1 MDAVILRQF
10 EEYLKARG
18 IKAKKTKKTK
28 RSTNNN
34 QPSAAAT
41 QPIHK
46 TLSKEEVNIILE
58 YHNFIHYR
66 YFIHLFSQ
74 TF

>member
-18 IKAKKTKKTK
+18 IKAKKTKKSK
-28 RSTNNN
+28 RSTNTN
-34 QPSAAAT
+34 QPSVAAT

-46 TLSKEEVNIILE
+46 TLSKEEVNLILE
-58 YHNFIHYR
+58 YNNLTGYNEL
-66 YFIHLFSQ
+66 YE
-74 TF
+74 

>member
-28 RSTNNN
+28 RSTNTN
-34 QPSAAAT
+34 QPSVAAA

-46 TLSKEEVNIILE
+46 TLSKEEVNVILE
-58 YHNFIHYR
+58 YN
-66 YFIHLFSQ
+66 YFFV
-74 TF
+74 

>member
-18 IKAKKTKKTK
+18 IKAKNTKKTK

-34 QPSAAAT
+34 QPTVAAT

-46 TLSKEEVNIILE
+46 TLSKEEVNVILE
-58 YHNFIHYR
+58 YN
-66 YFIHLFSQ
+66 YFIDYKSYIN
-74 TF
+74 